1 MFALRPITVPFTG
14 LLFIFLMFPFA
25 TKADLYLCKEDGV
38 KKLKS
43 YEDCKGKLLGVYTG
57 SGQFQSIEEFSQTQK
72 RSRELIV
79 EARQKEIDMQATSH
93 LRTADD
99 IKQICDADYD
109 QLAQNPGDETTYR
122 FRINLLKS
130 RCEAN
135 TLSCFDDMDAIYKEF
150 LVTKD
155 VIATKKKATAIRA
168 KCGMQEVQKST
179 RVCVTKSRGMMVC
192 R

>member
-1 MFALRPITVPFTG
+1 MFSLRPITVPLSG
-14 LLFIFLMFPFA
+14 LIFILLMSPFA
-25 TKADLYLCKEDGV
+25 VMADLYLCKEDGV

-43 YEDCKGKLLGVYTG
+43 YEDCRGKLLGVYTR
-57 SGQFQSIEEFSQTQK
+57 SGQYQSIDEFSQVQQ
-72 RSRELIV
+72 RNRGLV
-79 EARQKEIDMQATSH
+79 AEARQKEIVMQAAS
-93 LRTADD
+93 RPKSAED
-99 IKQICDADYD
+99 IKKVCDADFD

-135 TLSCFDDMDAIYKEF
+135 TLSCFEDMDLIYKEF
-150 LVTKD
+150 LENQD

-168 KCGMQEVQKST
+168 KCGMQEVQKSSQ
-179 RVCVTKSRGMMVC
+179 VCVTTSRGMMVC